1 MQAAYLEQLKE
12 NFKTVG
18 LGVLGVNM
26 NGPKIINQVR
36 PWINKRKISYY
47 IYVDP
52 GDKLGEEFKISGY
65 PALFLV
71 DSDGVILDEFTGFM
85 EGWESKYL
93 EALKKYLNK
102 ENISY
107 QDFQFDKKDRV
118 KKNVI
123 MGIDF

>member
-36 PWINKRKISYY
+36 PWINKRKISYD
-47 IYVDP
+47 ISVDP
-52 GDKLGEEFKISGY
+52 GHKLGEEFKISGY
-65 PALFLV
+65 PAFFLV
-71 DSDGVILDEFTGFM
+71 DSDGLILDEFTGFM

-93 EALKKYLNK
+93 EALKQYLDK